1 MAYLYNTIVQE
12 FGKRE
17 LARIEIPNTIQK
29 YQLNRIKDLNETVR
43 RIRKTAQKRTQ
54 LCERQ
59 WRTEKVG
66 GNKQSSKL

>member
-29 YQLNRIKDLNETVR
+29 YQLNRMKDLNETVR
-43 RIRKTAQKRTQ
+43 RIRKTAQK
-54 LCERQ
+54 
-59 WRTEKVG
+59 
-66 GNKQSSKL
+66 